1 LASGRVAHAY
11 LFVGPRGVGKST
23 VARAFAAA
31 LTCRAEPLE
40 GCGACPSCKRIAS
53 GGHPDV
59 HLVEPEGPAVK
70 IEHVRDLQEALAY
83 RPAEAPRSVAVVPN
97 AERLTI
103 QAANALLKTL
113 EEPPGDA
120 VIVLVSPTASLL
132 PPTVVS
138 RCERV
143 AFAPLPTEE
152 LARILV
158 EKRGMKEEVASLVA
172 AMVAGRPGLALGAD
186 LGELKALRD
195 RAWGLLK
202 AAAEGPAS
210 ILEWSQGWFDEARQG
225 RLSLKAS
232 AMELNSALL
241 SLTRDAVVCS
251 SRQTG
256 RLVHADMA
264 ERYEALVLA
273 RKTEAAISAFE
284 AVQVAQSQL
293 MRNLN
298 PQLICETMGLAITE
312 ASRGSS

>member
-1 LASGRVAHAY
+1 VTFKEVLGHSRILERLRRCLASGRVAHAY

-113 EEPPGDA
+113 EEPP
-120 VIVLVSPTASLL
+120 
-132 PPTVVS
+132 